1 MQPLNDDELHDLLRT
16 WEVPPAPPYL
26 ERRIFDKPRKASLYR
41 WLLTGSIRVPVPA
54 VLVLV
59 LLLST
64 ISYVLPRLRQPQ
76 PAPSGALRLSDFRPV
91 PEVRLRIIRR
101 TYENN

>member
-1 MQPLNDDELHDLLRT
+1 MTPLNDDELHDLLRT
-16 WEVPPAPPYL
+16 WEAPPAPPYL
-26 ERRIFDKPRKASLYR
+26 ERRIFGKPRKGSLYR

-64 ISYVLPRLRQPQ
+64 LTYVLPRIRQPQ
-76 PAPSGALRLSDFRPV
+76 PAPSRALRLSDFRPV